1 MTATRTSLSTLP
13 LARMAGHRKGYR
25 VLNGD
30 APGMSAQEQEFR
42 YRMHELSG
50 EAQQLMQ
57 CAEDSPE
64 YCAGLQDLWN
74 HIAGLHG
81 YMKQS
86 RRMDEMLTQLMLVRK
101 VWRLKTMPHADLAVL
116 RECIDRMAEEQP
128 HTIELTVALGRRLRA
143 AGVDVKMGF

>member
-1 MTATRTSLSTLP
+1 MTATRTSLSTMP

-30 APGMSAQEQEFR
+30 TPGMSPQEQEFR

-50 EAQQLMQ
+50 EAQQLGQ
-57 CAEDSPE
+57 CVEDTPAYS
-64 YCAGLQDLWN
+64 AGQQDLWN

-81 YMKQS
+81 CMQHTS
-86 RRMDEMLTQLMLVRK
+86 RMDIMLTQLMLVRK
-101 VWRLKTMPHADLAVL
+101 VWKLKVMPPAELAVL
-116 RECIDRMAEEQP
+116 RECLNRMASEP
-128 HTIELTVALGRRLRA
+128 HTMDLTVALGHRLCD